1 MNSVHKWSGFLRTIA
16 PSINPDVE
24 THAEERASKAECA
37 LVILV
42 LANLWWTTL
51 CLGGYRPETM
61 VVTAAVN
68 LGTLG
73 LLWAV
78 AAWRRRRL
86 EFPGAALATLPF
98 LAYGAVNAAWITPV
112 PWLGWRDWLG
122 WAQMAAVFWVVL
134 AGVRT
139 GRARTVLFGGM
150 ATLGVVAVGMAVYQR
165 LGDQGWLMM
174 GRRQALQFLGR
185 SSGPFGIPN
194 SLAAFLNLLLP
205 AMVALTFQRGAGA
218 GQRALCGYLAVLFA
232 GGVLLTLS
240 RGAWLSLGVAL
251 TAWPLL
257 ALRGA
262 ARRWRWS
269 LIVALLLAAS
279 VMALYL
285 SASQVRGRIDQLL
298 RNQGEV
304 SRSVMWRAGWKLA
317 GERPL
322 FGTGAGSY
330 GVLFERYRPERFW
343 DDPHWAHNDYL
354 NTLSDYGI
362 VGLLLSFGVAALMLA
377 GAGRRLFQPDGLQAG
392 WSGAAGRMPTLRAGL
407 AIGLLAFALQLFV
420 DFNLKIPALAQAA
433 AIAAALV
440 LAPSGGWRFSRWE
453 RSVRAP
459 WIVGPAGAVLL
470 AAAILCWIVPTYRAE
485 ALRYEARE
493 QLERLI
499 RHPPAEDDALRSVT
513 ATRDRL
519 AQAVRI
525 DPHNGRAWSDLADAL
540 LAEARLKPGNS
551 RALGAEA
558 EAAATQALA
567 CSIAVPEF
575 WVRRARAFDVE
586 NRWRDAWAD
595 FVPAL
600 TLAPHRPDLWYSYAY
615 HLSLRDLDGAR
626 AALATCL
633 KLDPWNS
640 PALALQKRLENS
652 RH

>member
-1 MNSVHKWSGFLRTIA
+1 MKSVHKWSGLIGWEAAQTNSDVAPAGETCGAAGEWTI
-16 PSINPDVE
+16 
-24 THAEERASKAECA
+24 
-37 LVILV
+37 VILV

-61 VVTAAVN
+61 VVAGAVN
-68 LGTLG
+68 FATFG
-73 LLWAV
+73 LWWAF
-78 AAWRRRRL
+78 AAWRRRWL
-86 EFPGAALATLPF
+86 ELPGAAIATLPF
-98 LAYGAVNAAWITPV
+98 LVYGAMNAAWITPV

-122 WAQMAAVFWVVL
+122 WAQMVAVFCVVL

-139 GRARTVLFGGM
+139 GRARMALF
-150 ATLGVVAVGMAVYQR
+150 AGVVVLGALAVGMAVYQQ
-165 LGDQGWLMM
+165 LKDPGWLMM

-205 AMVALTFQRGAGA
+205 ATVALTFQRGAGA
-218 GQRALCGYLAVLFA
+218 LQRVVCGYLTALFA
-232 GGVLLTLS
+232 CGVLLTFS

-257 ALRGA
+257 AVHGS

-269 LIVALLLAAS
+269 LLVALLLVAS
-279 VMALYL
+279 VAALYL
-285 SASQVRGRIDQLL
+285 NSSEVRERADQLL

-304 SRSVMWRAGWKLA
+304 SRAVMWRAGWKLA
-317 GERPL
+317 GEHPL

-330 GVLFERYRPERFW
+330 SVLFEKHRPARFW

-362 VGLLLSFGVAALMLA
+362 VGFLLSFGIAASMLA
-377 GAGRRLFQPDGLQAG
+377 GRGRRLFQRGRRTG
-392 WSGAAGRMPTLRAGL
+392 EIGRMPALRAGL

-420 DFNLKIPALAQAA
+420 DFNLKIPALAQVA

-440 LAPSGGWRFSRWE
+440 MAPSAGRILRGWE
-453 RSVRAP
+453 RSVRMP
-459 WIVGPAGAVLL
+459 WIVGALGVVLL
-470 AAAILCWIVPTYRAE
+470 AAGIPRWIVPIYRAE

-499 RHPPAEDDALRSVT
+499 RHPPAENEELRSIA

-519 AQAVRI
+519 VQAVRI
-525 DPHNGRAWSDLADAL
+525 DPRNGYAWSDLADAW
-540 LAEARLKPGNS
+540 LAEARFEPGNPG
-551 RALGAEA
+551 ALGAKA

-567 CSIAVPEF
+567 CSRAVPEF
-575 WVRRARAFDVE
+575 WVRRARAFDLQ
-586 NRWRDAWAD
+586 NLWRDAWAD
-595 FVPAL
+595 FVEAL
-600 TLAPHRPDLWYSYAY
+600 TLAPRRSDLWYSYAF
-615 HLSLRDLDGAR
+615 HLSLRDLDSAR

-633 KLDPWNS
+633 ELDPWNS
-640 PALALQKRLENS
+640 PALTLQKRLGNS
-652 RH
+652 HR

>member
-1 MNSVHKWSGFLRTIA
+1 MNSVHKWSSSIGEAA
-16 PSINPDVE
+16 PE
-24 THAEERASKAECA
+24 TKSGAEPPGEACGPVGEWA

-61 VVTAAVN
+61 VVTGAVN

-73 LLWAV
+73 LWWAV
-78 AAWRRRRL
+78 AAWQRRWL

-98 LAYGAVNAAWITPV
+98 LVYGAVNAAWITPV

-134 AGVRT
+134 GGVRT
-139 GRARTVLFGGM
+139 MRARTVLFAGVV
-150 ATLGVVAVGMAVYQR
+150 ALGVVAVGMAVYQR
-165 LGDQGWLMM
+165 LGDPGWLMM
-174 GRRQALQFLGR
+174 GRRQSLQFLDR
-185 SSGPFGIPN
+185 SSGSFGIPN

-218 GQRALCGYLAVLFA
+218 VQRVVCGYLAALFVC
-232 GGVLLTLS
+232 GVLLTLS

-257 ALRGA
+257 AMRGG
-262 ARRWRWS
+262 ARRWRWA
-269 LIVALLLAAS
+269 LVVALLLAGSAA
-279 VMALYL
+279 ALYL
-285 SASQVRGRIDQLL
+285 SASQVRVRIDQLL
-298 RNQGEV
+298 QNRGEA
-304 SRSVMWRAGWKLA
+304 SRAVMWRAGWKLA

-330 GVLFERYRPERFW
+330 GVLFERHRPERFW

-377 GAGRRLFQPDGLQAG
+377 GTGRRLFQPDGLSPG
-392 WSGAAGRMPTLRAGL
+392 WSGATRRMPTLRAGL

-420 DFNLKIPALAQAA
+420 DFNLKIPAVAQAA

-440 LAPSGGWRFSRWE
+440 LAPSGGRMFRRWE
-453 RSVRAP
+453 RSVRVP
-459 WIVGPAGAVLL
+459 WIVSAAGAVLL
-470 AAAILCWIVPTYRAE
+470 AASIPRWIVPTYRAE

-499 RHPPAEDDALRSVT
+499 RHPPAENDALRSIT

-525 DPHNGRAWSDLADAL
+525 DPHNGHAWSDLADAL
-540 LAEARLKPGNS
+540 LAEARLKPENS

-575 WVRRARAFDVE
+575 WVRRARAFDLQ

-600 TLAPHRPDLWYSYAY
+600 TLAFHRSDLWYSYAY
-615 HLSLRDLDGAR
+615 HLSLRDLDSAR

>member
-24 THAEERASKAECA
+24 THAEERASKAEWA

-218 GQRALCGYLAVLFA
+218 GQRVLCGYLAVLFA

-362 VGLLLSFGVAALMLA
+362 VGLLL
-377 GAGRRLFQPDGLQAG
+377 
-392 WSGAAGRMPTLRAGL
+392 
-407 AIGLLAFALQLFV
+407 
-420 DFNLKIPALAQAA
+420 
-433 AIAAALV
+433 
-440 LAPSGGWRFSRWE
+440 
-453 RSVRAP
+453 
-459 WIVGPAGAVLL
+459 
-470 AAAILCWIVPTYRAE
+470 
-485 ALRYEARE
+485 
-493 QLERLI
+493 
-499 RHPPAEDDALRSVT
+499 
-513 ATRDRL
+513 
-519 AQAVRI
+519 
-525 DPHNGRAWSDLADAL
+525 
-540 LAEARLKPGNS
+540 
-551 RALGAEA
+551 
-558 EAAATQALA
+558 
-567 CSIAVPEF
+567 
-575 WVRRARAFDVE
+575 
-586 NRWRDAWAD
+586 
-595 FVPAL
+595 
-600 TLAPHRPDLWYSYAY
+600 
-615 HLSLRDLDGAR
+615 
-626 AALATCL
+626 
-633 KLDPWNS
+633 
-640 PALALQKRLENS
+640 
-652 RH
+652 